1 MSTTKTT
8 RQGYTIMV
16 PNADYEIMQS
26 EIDELRAELQIVTA
40 ERDAFMA
47 SLDRGMA
54 EHKRVLAENARLR
67 DALKKA
73 NDQAESFERLWYLRG
88 YALEAAIEALDWLP
102 TCERITCRCN
112 SLWDRQQKA
121 IEAARAAL
129 GEKS

>member
-1 MSTTKTT
+1 MIKTWKE
-8 RQGYTIMV
+8 RIKPEYHSVDRFAMAG
-16 PNADYEIMQS
+16 MQA
-26 EIDELRAELQIVTA
+26 EIDELR
-40 ERDAFMA
+40 
-47 SLDRGMA
+47 S
-54 EHKRVLAENARLR
+54 ENARLR